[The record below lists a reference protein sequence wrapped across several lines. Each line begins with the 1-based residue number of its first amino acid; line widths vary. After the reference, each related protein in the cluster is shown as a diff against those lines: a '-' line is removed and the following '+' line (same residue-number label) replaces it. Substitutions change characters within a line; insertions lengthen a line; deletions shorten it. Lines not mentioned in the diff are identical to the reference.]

1 MEGQLENACCCPGA
15 SGNKQEAFSDIAR
28 AMAIMFSDMDLVPS
42 DVAAGLMLLN
52 REQTRKAQEER
63 EESRVCSLSLKSV
76 TH

>member
-1 MEGQLENACCCPGA
+1 
-15 SGNKQEAFSDIAR
+15 
-28 AMAIMFSDMDLVPS
+28 MAIMFSDMDLVPS

-76 TH
+76 MH